1 LVWTKSDEGQ
11 DQGRPDSLVD
21 PPAFGKS
28 SVGYQRQL
36 LKSNSIRGM
45 NKQAPEIFQIA
56 LDSVSIEGLPPIT
69 DPEFEQAVIAH
80 YALQYAAKGWNAAV
94 VVSDGFVRVVAV
106 PQQGVEPKAYL
117 LGLLRHG
124 YIEDALPGLE
134 AMYGMVSDPDICFN
148 YGVALSELG
157 RVEESLTPLNKC
169 LNLDPGYD
177 NAAIA
182 IGVSLAKL
190 ERHDEAEVVL
200 KAAAKVQPDNALV
213 KQNLAA
219 TLARAG
225 KFAEA
230 LPYFRQAASLT
241 PNNPVALMGLAN
253 CLSSMDEHK
262 KESLKVYKDLAKRFP
277 DSQFAET
284 VKQIL
289 NRAGQADLRKVVD
302 GGYRPDAVEYMIGA
316 MKRFADLP
324 HEQVGR
330 AVMEIAQLGEAGLEI
345 NNPLKR
351 YSLTNLDGD
360 FSGLQ
365 LLCYMHVGMSL
376 FDPGMDC
383 GSGLQREYEIAKG
396 MTDPVA
402 RKK

>member
-1 LVWTKSDEGQ
+1 MTT
-11 DQGRPDSLVD
+11 R
-21 PPAFGKS
+21 
-28 SVGYQRQL
+28 
-36 LKSNSIRGM
+36 
-45 NKQAPEIFQIA
+45 QAPEIFQTA
-56 LDSVSIEGLPPIT
+56 LDTVSIEGLPPMT
-69 DPEFEQAVIAH
+69 DSGFEQAVIAH

-134 AMYGMVSDPDICFN
+134 AMYGMVDDADICFN

-157 RVEESLTPLNKC
+157 RVEESLAPLNKC
-169 LNLDPGYD
+169 RNLDPGYD

-190 ERHDEAEVVL
+190 GRHDEAEVVL
-200 KAAAKVQPDNALV
+200 KAAAKIQPDNALV

-230 LPYFRQAASLT
+230 LPYFRQAASLA

-253 CLSSMDEHK
+253 CLNSMDEHK

-289 NRAGQADLRKVVD
+289 NRAGQDDLRKVVD

-316 MKRFADLP
+316 MKRFTDLP

-330 AVMEIAQLGEAGLEI
+330 AVMEIAQLGETGLEI

-351 YSLTNLDGD
+351 YSLTNLEGD

-365 LLCYMHVGMSL
+365 LLCYMHVGMAQ

-383 GSGLQREYEIAKG
+383 GSGLQREFEIAKG
-396 MTDPVA
+396 LTDPVT
-402 RKK
+402 KK